1 MESTLYGIHA
11 LLLIRC
17 KISLILQIRQQL
29 VYIYRTQILSMN
41 FSTYSYLFINN
52 NNI

>member
-1 MESTLYGIHA
+1 MESTMYSSHGR
-11 LLLIRC
+11 LLIHC
-17 KISLILQIRQQL
+17 KISLILLIRQKL
-29 VYIYRTQILSMN
+29 KYIYCTHPLSMK

>member
-17 KISLILQIRQQL
+17 KISLILQIRQQP
-29 VYIYRTQILSMN
+29 VYIYRTHILSMK